1 MRALAFCLAGLLLAL
16 PAMAQEAPA
25 APQVISAGD
34 LIVGKAIILG
44 RFGQPLGECVKLRA
58 KIYEVDERK
67 GSNGD
72 YLLLVSHVNGKE
84 LPRPVGGVEFT
95 VTGLA
100 VGKIANDA
108 FQLYEMRTGQKAK
121 FLNTQI
127 KEQLNVG
134 YVGSTVEVIV
144 YETGGFYGKANN
156 LPKGIPEGPAMQM
169 RSPSEYHF
177 ELSLYAV
184 KVEDQPRA
192 AIQSI
197 LQK

>member
-1 MRALAFCLAGLLLAL
+1 MRALVFSLYGLLLAL
-16 PAMAQEAPA
+16 PAIAQEAPA
-25 APQVISAGD
+25 NPQVVSASD
-34 LIVGKAIILG
+34 LTGGKAIILG

-72 YLLLVSHVNGKE
+72 YLLLVSHVNDKE

-108 FQLYEMRTGQKAK
+108 FQLYQMRTGQKAK

-127 KEQLNVG
+127 QEQLNVG
-134 YVGSTVEVIV
+134 YVGSTVEVIA

-156 LPKGIPEGPAMQM
+156 LPKGIPERPAMQT
-169 RSPSEYHF
+169 RSPSEHHF
-177 ELSLYAV
+177 ELSLYVV
-184 KVEDQPRA
+184 KVEDQPGA
-192 AIQSI
+192 TKQSI
-197 LQK
+197 PQK

>member
-1 MRALAFCLAGLLLAL
+1 MRPLAFSLCGLLLAL

-25 APQVISAGD
+25 NPQVISARD
-34 LIVGKAIILG
+34 LIGGKAIILG

-72 YLLLVSHVNGKE
+72 YLLLVTHFNGKE

-95 VTGLA
+95 VTDLA

-127 KEQLNVG
+127 KEQLNVA
-134 YVGSTVEVIV
+134 YVGSTVEVIA
-144 YETGGFYGKANN
+144 YERGGFYGKAKN
-156 LPKGIPEGPAMQM
+156 LPKGIPEAPAMQM
-169 RSPSEYHF
+169 RAPFEHHF
-177 ELSLYAV
+177 ELSLYVV
-184 KVEDQPRA
+184 KVEDQPRSTNQF
-192 AIQSI
+192 IP
-197 LQK
+197 QK